1 MRILFDTNLWISF
14 MIGRRLASLREV
26 LYRHD
31 VEVYVSEPLLEEIH
45 TVIERQKFEKL
56 ISKETRYYFF
66 EMVYD
71 VCQFTEITMQAVSPI
86 RDIKDAVSPI
96 RDIKDIYLLSM
107 AESVPVDY
115 IVSGDKDLT
124 DLKQHNGIPII
135 KYAELLE
142 LLKVN
147 KNE

>member
-1 MRILFDTNLWISF
+1 MSVHRN
-14 MIGRRLASLREV
+14 
-26 LYRHD
+26 H
-31 VEVYVSEPLLEEIH
+31 
-45 TVIERQKFEKL
+45 
-56 ISKETRYYFF
+56 
-66 EMVYD
+66 
-71 VCQFTEITMQAVSPI
+71 SPI
-86 RDIKDAVSPI
+86 RDIKDL
-96 RDIKDIYLLSM
+96 YLLSM